1 MHCVKTNNYFSV
13 AGTSYLVVIRISA
26 LVGHIESRRSL
37 AFSANHQLQCGDEI
51 YNYYK
56 QKLTSES
63 YGWLVE
69 KSRVGKS
76 ISSQASHRTVLESL
90 PSHGSYY
97 LITILFLV
105 SNDRTTLDLQIV

>member
-69 KSRVGKS
+69 KIKPRRK
-76 ISSQASHRTVLESL
+76 T
-90 PSHGSYY
+90 
-97 LITILFLV
+97 
-105 SNDRTTLDLQIV
+105 SN

>member
-1 MHCVKTNNYFSV
+1 MLDSKQPTGAFIIRIHLIKDETFKLKQKLKIQFSMHCVKTNNYFSV

-69 KSRVGKS
+69 KIKPRRK
-76 ISSQASHRTVLESL
+76 T
-90 PSHGSYY
+90 
-97 LITILFLV
+97 
-105 SNDRTTLDLQIV
+105 SN